1 MNFNPSSSAPQPPSS
16 GFKNIKPLTRKERR
30 ALKDK
35 VALEKQRLMNRTGLA
50 AKMYRENAPENP
62 SELLTLQSN
71 AAGFLADA
79 DRYHSDTAGEEFQA
93 RKKVRSGMSIYV
105 CCFMLCANCVC
116 VCERARNPPSPPAK
130 SPNTHTN

>member
-1 MNFNPSSSAPQPPSS
+1 
-16 GFKNIKPLTRKERR
+16 
-30 ALKDK
+30 
-35 VALEKQRLMNRTGLA
+35 MNRTGLA

-105 CCFMLCANCVC
+105 CCFMLCANCLCVC
-116 VCERARNPPSPPAK
+116 VNAHAIPPPCKIFKHSHQLI
-130 SPNTHTN
+130 S